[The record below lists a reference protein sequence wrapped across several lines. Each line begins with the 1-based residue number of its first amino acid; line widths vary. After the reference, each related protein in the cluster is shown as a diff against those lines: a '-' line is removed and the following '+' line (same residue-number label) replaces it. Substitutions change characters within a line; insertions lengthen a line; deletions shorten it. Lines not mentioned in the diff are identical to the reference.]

1 MRLFIRSASLV
12 CVQLYMELIYQLAP
26 QLIYT
31 ECSRPTQT
39 DMDTYLDPDVTVA
52 FVVHGA
58 K

>member
-1 MRLFIRSASLV
+1 
-12 CVQLYMELIYQLAP
+12 MELIYQLAP